1 MKKITM
7 NLAMI
12 AIATLA
18 TTSCVKDVETG
29 NPIEDQPLYELP
41 ANNFDFKTTQDVAVN
56 IDYSNAG
63 ANGAVFFEIYTED
76 PIIKTEEN
84 GIPVVTRNE
93 NIKPVYGDYTLG
105 NGKFNKTI
113 TLPAYAKHLYI
124 VSSNML
130 LNTRVLEADVNAGQ
144 AVAKAEDSV
153 PASSR
158 AAAANRAAQTT
169 EVPVNLYSW
178 AHDGNGNSKVWL
190 NEIKAYTPITTGK
203 GGWYTP
209 LGSWDSYTG
218 RPNYLLDRN
227 DPANKDLVFNDEEL
241 KGLFEL
247 IGNAVA
253 VDLNCPEE
261 YREPGDLTLQR
272 NSEVAINMLGGT
284 TMWGSTLGYY
294 YYNGTKPTSLASTP
308 VIMLFPNTNDGE
320 GTSKKSGYNIIGVN
334 RGDAVKLVYYP
345 HIADGNLSDPTTEF
359 PAGTSIGFVLKSNG
373 WAAELARQ
381 GAAGNYFAAVLNW
394 WATSTDGLSFCPNGV
409 PDAGMTSQLG
419 ETTSR
424 TAKFSY
430 TSGGEEFAVISF
442 EDMNHD
448 TNFADVAFA
457 LKPAS
462 AFQPLPE
469 VVSKVVDES
478 GIYAFEDLWPSKGDY
493 DMNDVVIDYKYTR
506 EFKKDKKEDDSEY
519 KTFREA
525 FSFTTY
531 QNYAELHSG
540 LAFTFSLAANPS
552 SILFKKRA
560 KGSENF
566 EDANFTVENDDNV
579 VILTEDINA
588 EIGTEYLVEVTYE
601 NGITNRSTVKPFIF
615 RNTTDGLRK
624 EIHLPFELPTSKVDK
639 SFFGQEDDRSELN
652 EDGLF
657 KLNTDGKP
665 LVYVRSS
672 DYPFAFYLA
681 GGQIEWFTNTLLN
694 KDFERTQID
703 DIYPYFI
710 DWSRSNGTE
719 YQNWYVK

>member
-7 NLAMI
+7 NLAML

-18 TTSCVKDVETG
+18 TTSCVKDVEAG
-29 NPIEDQPLYELP
+29 NPVEDQPPLELP

-63 ANGAVFFEIYTED
+63 ANGAVFFEIYTEN

-93 NIKPVYGDYTLG
+93 NIKPVYGGYTQG

-144 AVAKAEDSV
+144 AVAKAEGSV

-169 EVPVNLYSW
+169 TVPVNLYSW
-178 AHDGNGNSKVWL
+178 AHDGNGNSK
-190 NEIKAYTPITTGK
+190 EYGDITYSKITTGK

-218 RPNYLLDRN
+218 KPNYLLDRN
-227 DPANKDLVFNDEEL
+227 DAANKDLVFSDEEL

-253 VDLNCPEE
+253 VDRNCPQEF
-261 YREPGDLTLQR
+261 REPGDLTLQR

-308 VIMLFPNTNDGE
+308 IIMLFPNTNDGQ
-320 GTSKKSGYNIIGVN
+320 GTAKDWGYNIIGVD

-345 HIADGNLSDPTTEF
+345 NIANGDLSGATTEF

-381 GAAGNYFAAVLNW
+381 GAAGKYHSAVLNW
-394 WATSTDGLSFCPNGV
+394 WATSTDGLSYCPDNVESGK
-409 PDAGMTSQLG
+409 SKLG
-419 ETTSR
+419 EKASR

-430 TSGGEEFAVISF
+430 TSGGDEFAVISF

-469 VVSKVVDES
+469 VVNKVVDES

-506 EFKKDKKEDDSEY
+506 EFKKYKDQADSEY

-579 VILTEDINA
+579 VILTEDINT

-615 RNTTDGLRK
+615 RASTDGKRR
-624 EIHLPFELPTSKVDK
+624 EIHLPMEAPTSKMDISFFHTQDDK
-639 SFFGQEDDRSELN
+639 SDVENGIY
-652 EDGLF
+652 
-657 KLNTDGKP
+657 
-665 LVYVRSS
+665 YVRSG

-681 GGQIEWFTNTLLN
+681 GGQIDWFTDTIL
-694 KDFERTQID
+694 KPDFEREPINK
-703 DIYPYFI
+703 IYPHFI
-710 DWSRSNGTE
+710 DWSRSSGAQ
-719 YQNWYVK
+719 YPDWYIR

>member
-7 NLAMI
+7 NLAML

-29 NPIEDQPLYELP
+29 TPVEDQPLFELP
-41 ANNFDFKTTQDVAVN
+41 ANNFDFKTTQDIAVSV
-56 IDYSNAG
+56 DYSNAG
-63 ANGAVFFEIYTED
+63 ANGAVFFEIYTEN
-76 PIIKTEEN
+76 PIIKTEDN

-93 NIKPVYGDYTLG
+93 NIKPVYGDYTQG

-144 AVAKAEDSV
+144 AVAKTEGSV

-169 EVPVNLYSW
+169 TVPVNLYSW
-178 AHDGNGNSKVWL
+178 AHDGNGNSK
-190 NEIKAYTPITTGK
+190 EYGDITYSKITSGK

-227 DPANKDLVFNDEEL
+227 DAANKNLVFNDEEL

-253 VDLNCPEE
+253 VDRNCPQEF
-261 YREPGDLTLQR
+261 REPGDLTLQR

-308 VIMLFPNTNDGE
+308 IIMLFPNTNDGQ
-320 GTSKKSGYNIIGVN
+320 GTAKDWGYNIVGVD

-345 HIADGNLSDPTTEF
+345 NIANGDLSGATTEF

-381 GAAGNYFAAVLNW
+381 GAAGKYHSAVLNW
-394 WATSTDGLSFCPNGV
+394 WATSTDGLSYCPDGV
-409 PDAGMTSQLG
+409 EAGNSKLG

-430 TSGGEEFAVISF
+430 TSGGDDFAVISF

-469 VVSKVVDES
+469 VVNKVVDES

-506 EFKKDKKEDDSEY
+506 EFKKYKDQADSEY

-566 EDANFTVENDDNV
+566 EDANFTVENNDNV

-615 RNTTDGLRK
+615 RNREEGKRL
-624 EIHLPFELPTSKVDK
+624 EVHLPKEAPTSKMDMSLFHTQDDK
-639 SFFGQEDDRSELN
+639 SDVENGIY
-652 EDGLF
+652 
-657 KLNTDGKP
+657 
-665 LVYVRSS
+665 YVRSG

-681 GGQIEWFTNTLLN
+681 GGQIEWFTNTLL
-694 KDFERTQID
+694 KTELERTPID
-703 DIYPYFI
+703 DIYQHFI

-719 YQNWYVK
+719 YQNWYVR